1 MTDIEIAQ
9 NSKLL
14 PIEEIAKK
22 IGVENDIEFYGR
34 YKAKLNLDIL
44 DRLESKANGKLILVT
59 AITPTPYGEGKTTVS
74 VGLTQG
80 FNKLGYS
87 SIAALREPSLGP
99 VFGLKGGATG
109 GGYSQVLPMED
120 INLHF
125 TGDFHA
131 ITSANNLIAAM
142 IDNHLNRGNELE
154 LDLNNIYFKRVLDM
168 NDRSLRNI
176 TIGQGSKING
186 PVRDA
191 SFKITVASE
200 IMAILC
206 LAENLHDLKEKIGN
220 IIIGK
225 NIHGD
230 FIYAKDL
237 KVHGAASV
245 LLKEAIKPNLVQTT
259 ENTPVIIHGG
269 PFANIAHGCNSV
281 LATKL
286 ALKLSD
292 YTVTEAGFAAD
303 LGAEKFFDIKCRKAS
318 ITPDMVVLV
327 ATVRALKHHGSG
339 NLEDGLENL
348 DKHIENIKKFN
359 LPVIVAINKF
369 TDDTEDEIKII
380 KDFTLT
386 KGIIAVP
393 IEIHSKGGIGAEDL
407 VKEIVEVLDYVEEI
421 PSENVNSVF
430 EYLYTLDKSIEEK
443 IETICKEIYGAKDI
457 EYSELALEKLKLFT
471 EKGFANLPICMSK
484 TPASISD
491 NPKLL
496 GKPKDY
502 VFKVT
507 DINISAGA
515 GFLVV
520 MAGDILDMPGLPK
533 VPAAEHIDID
543 EKGNIVGLS

>member
-9 NSKLL
+9 KTELL
-14 PIEEIAKK
+14 PINEIAKK
-22 IGVENDIEFYGR
+22 IGIENDIEPYGKF
-34 YKAKLNLDIL
+34 KAKIDLSVL
-44 DRLESKANGKLILVT
+44 DRLENKANGKLILVT

-80 FNKLGYS
+80 LNKLGYS

-131 ITSANNLIAAM
+131 ITSANNLIAAAL
-142 IDNHLNRGNELE
+142 DNHLNRGNELNI
-154 LDLNNIYFKRVLDM
+154 DINNIYFKRVLDM
-168 NDRSLRNI
+168 NDRALREI
-176 TIGQGSKING
+176 TVGKGKING
-186 PVRDA
+186 PVHDA

-206 LAENLHDLKEKIGN
+206 LSENLHDLKEKISN
-220 IIIGK
+220 IIVAK
-225 NIHGD
+225 NNNGE
-230 FIYAKDL
+230 FIYVKDL
-237 KVHGAASV
+237 KVEGAAAV
-245 LLKEAIKPNLVQTT
+245 LLKEAIKPNLVQST

-269 PFANIAHGCNSV
+269 PFANIAHGCNSI

-318 ITPDMVVLV
+318 LTPDIVVLV

-339 NLEDGLENL
+339 NLKDGLSNL
-348 DKHIENIKKFN
+348 EKHIENIKKFN
-359 LPVIVAINKF
+359 LPVVVAINKF
-369 TDDTEDEIKII
+369 TDDTEEDINII
-380 KDFTLT
+380 KEFTLT
-386 KGIIAVP
+386 KNITSIP
-393 IEIHSKGGIGAEDL
+393 IDIWAKGGEGAKELVDEVVNIL
-407 VKEIVEVLDYVEEI
+407 DYNENIASEEVKE
-421 PSENVNSVF
+421 VF
-430 EYLYTLDKSIEEK
+430 EYIYPLNIPIKNK
-443 IETICKEIYGAKDI
+443 IEILCKEIYNAKDI
-457 EYSELALEKLKLFT
+457 EYSELAEEKIKLFT
-471 EKGFANLPICMSK
+471 EKRFDKLPICMSK
-484 TPASISD
+484 TAASISD

-496 GKPKDY
+496 GYPKDY
-502 VFKVT
+502 TFKIT
-507 DINISAGA
+507 DINISNGA
-515 GFLVV
+515 GFLVI

-533 VPAAEHIDID
+533 VPAAERIDID
-543 EKGNIVGLS
+543 KSGNIIGLS